1 MPLVLPPINT
11 ANLASSSQDSSPTSA
26 KDIGRG
32 VSFYD
37 NLSFYDDPEES
48 PEMVQS
54 YSKASLGSYGSKSI
68 LKTSRPHLPSPPPV
82 QKGAAHSPKKP
93 KGRRNSDQ
101 WNIGGA
107 GRRRQSMSMLQVV
120 KQASKVLPPARPRR
134 KTENYPSPRKSVLHQ
149 QDGLQ
154 NDSKWSTVQESVK
167 TFYPHGSSWLSSM
180 DAFLSPRQTHREAAA
195 AM

>member
-1 MPLVLPPINT
+1 MPPVLPPINT
-11 ANLASSSQDSSPTSA
+11 ANLSSSSQESSPISPRSSFS
-26 KDIGRG
+26 DGSRG

-48 PEMVQS
+48 PEVIQS
-54 YSKASLGSYGSKSI
+54 HSKASLGSIGSKSI

-82 QKGAAHSPKKP
+82 QKGAVHSPKKP
-93 KGRRNSDQ
+93 KGTQNTDQ

-107 GRRRQSMSMLQVV
+107 GRRRQSLSMLQVV

-134 KTENYPSPRKSVLHQ
+134 KTDNYPSPRKSGLQQ

-180 DAFLSPRQTHREAAA
+180 DAFLSPRQAAA